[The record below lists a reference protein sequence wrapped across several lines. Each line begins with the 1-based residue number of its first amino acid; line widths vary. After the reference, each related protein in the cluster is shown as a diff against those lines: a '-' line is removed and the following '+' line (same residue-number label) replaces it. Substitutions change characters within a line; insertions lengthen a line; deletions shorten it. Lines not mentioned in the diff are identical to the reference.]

1 MSKSSAW
8 VTLTTNDSYAL
19 GALVLAASLKRVGT
33 KHELAILVTPGVSQ
47 AMKAQLRA
55 AFNHVEEVDVLDS
68 KDVANLKLL
77 TRPELGIT
85 FTKLHCWRLVQYEK
99 CVFLDADTLV
109 LQNCDELFEKEEF
122 SAAPDAGWPDCF
134 NSGVFVYK
142 PSADTFSALIDFALI
157 HGSFDGGDQGL
168 LNLYFKDWATKDI
181 SKHLSFVYNMC
192 STATYSYL
200 PALKQYGQ
208 NIKIIHFIGTSK
220 PWLHQFNAE
229 TQLVS
234 ISETTTH
241 LAPFLQTWWDLFCT
255 HVHPVLSSEMTSI
268 RLSSWYS
275 SPSFSSPNPPNLSFS
290 SIPEPLPTPAEP
302 YIFRDPWDDFLN
314 KVETPEYH
322 PQEPFPPH
330 VTPESSNYHNDNSA
344 HEQHTQESGREHYS
358 YQSHSIHHSHDE
370 HVQNFNEKSTQ
381 DSHPPDN
388 SFANDS
394 SVRDPS
400 PVNSSQLQ
408 TDSAGNQ
415 DESGIAGALSKIK
428 LGSAASAGNAVI
440 EDHLRRQS
448 WEQGVIDYMGR
459 DAFTNIWDKICQT
472 VGGPSQPE
480 IPEETVESTSEAP
493 ADINL
498 VATSASTEQVSVT
511 AVQTSI
517 VGSTKT
523 EVSQPQPVK
532 QAQSADG
539 KKTVPP
545 ISTSEQAPST
555 AQPATPTVI
564 APTPPL
570 SPVAAAAEAVEA
582 LTVSEAQ
589 PPVPPKRHQ
598 KKTEEAASSAEK
610 EDSQQKQKGKGK
622 GKK

>member
-1 MSKSSAW
+1 MSRTWSSKKEASAW

-255 HVHPVLSSEMTSI
+255 HVHPVLSSEM
-268 RLSSWYS
+268 
-275 SPSFSSPNPPNLSFS
+275 
-290 SIPEPLPTPAEP
+290 
-302 YIFRDPWDDFLN
+302 
-314 KVETPEYH
+314 
-322 PQEPFPPH
+322 
-330 VTPESSNYHNDNSA
+330 
-344 HEQHTQESGREHYS
+344 
-358 YQSHSIHHSHDE
+358 
-370 HVQNFNEKSTQ
+370 
-381 DSHPPDN
+381 
-388 SFANDS
+388 
-394 SVRDPS
+394 
-400 PVNSSQLQ
+400 
-408 TDSAGNQ
+408 
-415 DESGIAGALSKIK
+415 SGIAGALSKIK